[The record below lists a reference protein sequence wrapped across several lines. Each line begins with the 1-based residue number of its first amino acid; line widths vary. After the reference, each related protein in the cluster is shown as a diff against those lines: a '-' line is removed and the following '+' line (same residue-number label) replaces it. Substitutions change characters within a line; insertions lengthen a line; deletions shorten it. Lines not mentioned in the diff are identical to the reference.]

1 MEYAQR
7 KMNKVI
13 FSTKWFDLFE
23 IKNKFNDEK
32 YYGLKPPD
40 YVTAV
45 AYDNEGKINL
55 IYQNRPVIGK
65 IKSLETPGGQVDQ
78 GDNPLNAIKKELLEE
93 TGFLYKDIKN
103 VAVLEPDV
111 GRLMNKLYIF
121 KADNPK
127 VINQPE
133 DGITLLKVFPE
144 DIISLIK
151 EKKLTNAYSIAA
163 LSIVLNIFKN
173 E

>member
-1 MEYAQR
+1 
-7 KMNKVI
+7 MNKVI
-13 FSTKWFDLFE
+13 FSTNWFDLFE

-45 AYDNEGKINL
+45 AFDHEGQINL

-65 IKSLETPGGQVDQ
+65 IKSLETPGGQVDE
-78 GDNPLNAIKKELLEE
+78 GDNPLNAIKKELIEE
-93 TGFLYKDIKN
+93 TGLLYKNIEK

-111 GRLMNKLYIF
+111 GRLMNKLHIF

-127 VINQPE
+127 AVNQPE
-133 DGITLLKVFPE
+133 EGITLLKVLPE
-144 DIISLIK
+144 NIINLIK

-163 LSIVLNIFKN
+163 LSIVLNFFKN